1 MNIPSR
7 GKNHLFVGL
16 VDKSKYK
23 YEHLSKFRL
32 TLVSTFWKDSPSSY
46 YWDVWNSKIIKT
58 DENGIQIS
66 GIGGYGCPCEG
77 SEVLNIKNMKR

>member
-23 YEHLSKFRL
+23 FDHLS
-32 TLVSTFWKDSPSSY
+32 
-46 YWDVWNSKIIKT
+46 
-58 DENGIQIS
+58 IS
-66 GIGGYGCPCEG
+66 DF
-77 SEVLNIKNMKR
+77 N

>member
-23 YEHLSKFRL
+23 YDHLSKSLL
-32 TLVSTFWKDSPSSY
+32 TQCPHFGKTPLVLITGMFGTLKS
-46 YWDVWNSKIIKT
+46 
-58 DENGIQIS
+58 
-66 GIGGYGCPCEG
+66 
-77 SEVLNIKNMKR
+77 